1 MKKKAVV
8 VGAGIG
14 GLAIALRLRSKGHE
28 VIVFEK
34 EKNIGGKLDQMTWQ
48 GFRWDM
54 GPSLFTLPH
63 LVDELFSLYGKQ
75 PSKYLKYDKLDMV
88 CKYFFSDG
96 LIINGYNSP
105 EKFAYECEEKTNI
118 SRKKILSYLKSS
130 EHIYN
135 LTSPVF
141 IFNSFHRFHR
151 QLLKSGFKI
160 LFNFR
165 KLKAFNTMHNVNKSR
180 LKEQHLIQ
188 IFDRFATYNGSNPYK
203 APATLNVIPYLE
215 HCLGAYFPQKGMF
228 SIVGELYNLAREEG
242 INFYFNEP
250 VTRIE
255 IDQQKISG
263 VQTTKRNEK
272 CDLLVSD
279 SDIVPLYKLF
289 HPELK
294 LKKRYLTHERSSSA
308 LIFYWAINKSFK
320 ELDLHNILFAE
331 DYEKE
336 FDNLFEQKSF
346 TPDVT
351 VYIFISKKVVE
362 SDAPEGKENWFVM
375 INVPANF
382 GQKWGDLIKKMKE
395 AIINKI
401 NKTLDTKIE
410 NYILK
415 EEILNPEI
423 IEKKTSSFQ
432 GSLYGASS
440 NSKWSAFRRHPN
452 FSKKI
457 RNLFFVGGSVHPG
470 GGIPLCLSSAK
481 IVSKMID

>member
-1 MKKKAVV
+1 MKKKVIV

-14 GLAIALRLRSKGHE
+14 GLAVALRLRSKGHE
-28 VIVFEK
+28 VVVFEK
-34 EKNIGGKLDQMTWQ
+34 EDNYGGKLDQMKWN
-48 GFRWDM
+48 GYRWDM

-75 PSKYLKYDKLDMV
+75 PLNYFSYSKLDLV
-88 CKYFFSDG
+88 CKYFFSDN
-96 LIINGYNSP
+96 LVINGYNSP
-105 EKFAYECEEKTNI
+105 EKFALECEEKTNV
-118 SRKKILSYLKSS
+118 SRKRILSYLKSS

-141 IFNSFHRFHR
+141 IFNSFHRFNHK
-151 QLLKSGFKI
+151 LIKSGIKI
-160 LFNFR
+160 LLNIR
-165 KLKAFNTMHNVNKSR
+165 KLKAFDTMHHINKR
-180 LKEQHLIQ
+180 KLKESHLVQ

-215 HCLGAYFPQKGMF
+215 HCLGAYFPIGGMF
-228 SIVGELYNLAREEG
+228 SIVEGLFRLATEEG
-242 INFYFNEP
+242 ILFYFNEP
-250 VTRIE
+250 VKQINL
-255 IDQQKISG
+255 DQRKVTG

-279 SDIVPLYKLF
+279 SDIVPLYQLF
-289 HPELK
+289 KPELK
-294 LKKRYLTHERSSSA
+294 LKERYLKYERSSSA

-320 ELDLHNILFAE
+320 KLDLHNILFAD
-331 DYEKE
+331 DYKKE
-336 FDNLFEQKSF
+336 FDHLFEHKTYTS
-346 TPDVT
+346 DVT
-351 VYIFISKKVVE
+351 VYIFISKKVVK

-375 INVPANF
+375 INVPANY
-382 GQKWGDLIKKMKE
+382 GQKWDNLIREMKKAVIK
-395 AIINKI
+395 KI
-401 NKTLDTKIE
+401 NKTLDIEIE

-423 IEKKTSSFQ
+423 IERKTSSYQ

-457 RNLFFVGGSVHPG
+457 SNLYFVGGSVHPG
-470 GGIPLCLSSAK
+470 GGIPLCLSSAR
-481 IVSKMID
+481 IVSEMTD